1 MRSIV
6 ILGAGELGGA
16 LARQIAAADFVH
28 RVTMVDGAR
37 TIAEGKALDI
47 TEAAPIDGYSTSVR
61 GTDDESAT
69 VDADGVIL
77 ADQADSAGDE
87 WHGDGGLALL
97 GRVAY
102 LESPCPPSLRRA
114 LARWTL
120 SNVASASSAFAVS
133 ACLGRRLRVC
143 APLSCR

>member
-102 LESPCPPSLRRA
+102 LNPVPSFFARA